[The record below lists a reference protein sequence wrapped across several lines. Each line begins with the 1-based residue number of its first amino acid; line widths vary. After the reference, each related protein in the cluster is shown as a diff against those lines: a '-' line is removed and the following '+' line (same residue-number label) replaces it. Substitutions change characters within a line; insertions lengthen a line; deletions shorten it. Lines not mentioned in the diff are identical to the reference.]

1 MKRLKEN
8 LRWCWW
14 WTILAVILFFWKKV
28 MENTCNQSIP
38 SLLFAITA
46 KRFPTNKSYPPWK
59 FPKHVTKY
67 LYCAIFSGI
76 QTQIMH
82 MAFKISFPYN
92 TFQMNGISLVCLETC
107 THLLFA
113 CFEFVWDRFL
123 SVYIYRFLIVYRLPL
138 KWDWNLSCTD
148 CFAYFP
154 FSPFAKPL
162 HQLLIV
168 LIWRACHQS
177 SGVFLR
183 SHWNSFQLLEYSKQ
197 STRFQMVISWKRKE
211 LPGSVVG
218 KMTISDFV
226 FFGF

>member
-1 MKRLKEN
+1 MKIQFVLFLRTYFEN
-8 LRWCWW
+8 SM
-14 WTILAVILFFWKKV
+14 IFDIFFFFFNNW
-28 MENTCNQSIP
+28 S
-38 SLLFAITA
+38 
-46 KRFPTNKSYPPWK
+46 NKSGIARK
-59 FPKHVTKY
+59 IRAKY
-67 LYCAIFSGI
+67 FNPAR
-76 QTQIMH
+76 
-82 MAFKISFPYN
+82 KILQEGE
-92 TFQMNGISLVCLETC
+92 TFTEL
-107 THLLFA
+107 H
-113 CFEFVWDRFL
+113 
-123 SVYIYRFLIVYRLPL
+123 IYRFLIVYRLPL

-154 FSPFAKPL
+154 FPPFAMPL

-197 STRFQMVISWKRKE
+197 STHFQMVISWKRKE